1 MLKKVREALSMS
13 VAVLDT
19 MFEPVEIQAS
29 DSEIESEDDKQW
41 YVPLHI
47 YSLKL

>member
-1 MLKKVREALSMS
+1 MLQKVREALSMS

-29 DSEIESEDDKQW
+29 DSDGELENEKQR
-41 YVPLHI
+41 
-47 YSLKL
+47 

>member
-1 MLKKVREALSMS
+1 MLQKVREALSLS

-29 DSEIESEDDKQW
+29 DSEGEAEIEQQT
-41 YVPLHI
+41 
-47 YSLKL
+47 